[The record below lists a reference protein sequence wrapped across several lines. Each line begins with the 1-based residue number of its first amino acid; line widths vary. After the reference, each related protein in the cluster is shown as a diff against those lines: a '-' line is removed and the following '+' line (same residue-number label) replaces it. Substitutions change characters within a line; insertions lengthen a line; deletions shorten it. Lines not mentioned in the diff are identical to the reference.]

1 TKQYE
6 IMKNTGIFYGSTT
19 GTTLE
24 VAEMIAKCLGIK
36 ESDIHNVATTA
47 PSEVAAY
54 DLLLLGTSTWGDG
67 EMQDNMDD
75 FSHGLEVMDLSGKE
89 IALFGCGDESMS
101 DTFCNAVGELYSRLK
116 DTGAKFIG
124 AGFGTDGYSFDSSE
138 ADKDGHAVGLL
149 IDNVNHPDLTQGRIE
164 DWCRMVAAQE

>member
-1 TKQYE
+1 
-6 IMKNTGIFYGSTT
+6 MKNTGIFYGSTT

-101 DTFCNAVGELYSRLK
+101 DTFNNA
-116 DTGAKFIG
+116 IG
-124 AGFGTDGYSFDSSE
+124 IGTDGYSFDSSE
-138 ADKDGHAVGLL
+138 ADKDGYAVGLL